1 VTAIDALPIP
11 TDRPQGNSNQCRMR
25 LYSSGNIKYTTG
37 FNMTKLQKKLKPLGY
52 VAAGLLALCL
62 SSVSLAAS
70 PVLDRVIDNG
80 VLKVA
85 MSGDQPP
92 FNAVSRDKT
101 VIGFDVD
108 LAQALAAA
116 MKVKLEVVQMPF
128 GDLLASV
135 ESGKADM
142 VMSGMAITPER
153 TQQMSFVGPYMLSG
167 KSMLTTSK
175 VMSTVKT
182 GAEFNNPEIKLV
194 ALKNSTSESFIQ
206 RNLPQASLSTI
217 ANYDEGV
224 KKLLAGEIEGMVAD
238 IPILKLTVLRN
249 PGAGLGV
256 IEPPLSVEPIG
267 IAMASNDAQFK
278 NLVSNY
284 LSTFEK
290 AGLTQKLRQKWFE
303 DSSWIVALP

>member
-1 VTAIDALPIP
+1 ML
-11 TDRPQGNSNQCRMR
+11 
-25 LYSSGNIKYTTG
+25 
-37 FNMTKLQKKLKPLGY
+37 KLRNTFKPASY
-52 VAAGLLALCL
+52 VVAGLLALCL
-62 SSVSLAAS
+62 SSLSFAAS
-70 PVLDRVIDNG
+70 PVLDRVIENG

-92 FNAVSRDKT
+92 FNAVSRDKS

-108 LAQALAAA
+108 LAQALAGA

-135 ESGKADM
+135 ASGNADM
-142 VMSGMAITPER
+142 VISGMAITPER
-153 TQQMSFVGPYMLSG
+153 SQKMSFVGPYMLSG
-167 KSMLTTSK
+167 KSMLTTAK

-182 GAEFNNPEIKLV
+182 GAEFNNPDIKLV
-194 ALKNSTSESFIQ
+194 ALKNSTSESFVQ
-206 RNLPQASLSTI
+206 RNLPKSTLSTI

-224 KKLLAGEIEGMVAD
+224 KKLLAGEIDAMVAD
-238 IPILKLTVLRN
+238 IPILKLSVLRN
-249 PGAGLGV
+249 PNAGLGV

-267 IAMASNDAQFK
+267 IAMDSNDPQFK
-278 NLVSNY
+278 NLVRNY

-290 AGLTQKLRQKWFE
+290 TGLTTRLRKKWFE